1 MVLECCGAFVRRN
14 LATPAGG
21 GDVVNQPSC
30 GGSLSSGDKRGA
42 DQPSTWVVSDRA
54 CSWSRCEVPNSVA
67 KNSLFASAGDYLFC
81 MATSEKTGFE
91 GPLHQLARNTWQLL
105 LLVGRLGVALG
116 VIVLAWPGKS
126 LVVAGVLFGI
136 YLVVSGVGYV
146 FAAFGTHAG
155 AAMRVLSFLTGVVS
169 LVLGF
174 FCFRDK
180 LESILLLALW
190 IGIGWLFRGFTLLA
204 AALSFDHLPG
214 RGWQVLSG
222 VIIVVGGGVLIIYPI
237 DSMVILTLV
246 AGWWLIVIGIMDVIS
261 AFQVRH
267 RLKTVDRVAQ
277 R

>member
-1 MVLECCGAFVRRN
+1 M
-14 LATPAGG
+14 T
-21 GDVVNQPSC
+21 
-30 GGSLSSGDKRGA
+30 
-42 DQPSTWVVSDRA
+42 
-54 CSWSRCEVPNSVA
+54 
-67 KNSLFASAGDYLFC
+67 
-81 MATSEKTGFE
+81 TSEKTVFE

-105 LLVGRLGVALG
+105 LLIGLTAVALG
-116 VIVLAWPGKS
+116 VIVLVWPGKT
-126 LVVAGVLFGI
+126 LLVAGVLFGI

-146 FAAFGTHAG
+146 LAAFGSHAG

-180 LESILLLALW
+180 YEAVALLALW
-190 IGIGWLFRGFTLLA
+190 IGISWVFRGMTLLA

-237 DSMVILTLV
+237 DSIAILALV

-261 AFQVRH
+261 AFQVRSRTKH
-267 RLKTVDRVAQ
+267 VAESLGGV
-277 R
+277 